1 MPPARAT
8 YYRIPGDALPRP
20 TTQPS
25 RGRRPHPRTLALAG
39 LAVVSLVYL
48 LSRLRLSQPT
58 AQPAAVASDDTA
70 PSLDSDLPKTATQDE
85 SPVPTRPTEI
95 AFNSRLP
102 CNDLTETFVPST
114 SLAHLSLPSLQ
125 RWVSPS
131 PPLPPSTP
139 LEARL
144 SDWSSAPTAPY
155 SDWLRFNKQT
165 CGNPSTRRN
174 RNNLHARDNQAAW
187 EDLGGAEVQRLRSEF
202 RAVLV
207 DAETAGRFEDWRKSD
222 RKGTRGLVWTAG
234 NADTFERSL
243 VSLRLLRKSYNC
255 SLPAQIFHFT
265 SETPSPEQAA
275 EFESLGARVL
285 ALQSLD
291 KEEGQGR
298 TKSFHLKGGAI
309 VDSAF
314 DEVLLLDSD
323 NIPARDPTFLFESA
337 EFREM
342 GVILWPDFFK
352 DQPENAIWSI
362 LGIQCRDEF
371 TVEAGQVLVRKS
383 DHFDALLLVE
393 HMLKDWRFWFQFSD
407 GDKDLF
413 RYALL
418 ALRKRWAIPARHLSS
433 ASWTDEVALGAEHEH
448 QFAGHTMV
456 QYGLASEGLPARPL
470 FVHANLLKRVV
481 SNLENGNTFGRTL
494 QLRLPLSAGH
504 TSSSSGSPQP
514 SDVPPIV
521 LSADHLA
528 NTSPITGVGIAQ
540 PAERAAVPD
549 WVRTRAVLERGLS
562 MHFWDGHR
570 GAAYVLAVESEWSDE
585 LRSLALRGP
594 ADTARDGHEAEEA
607 EHEQAVAGPWEVE
620 GMDQEEW
627 EEWAR
632 WVTQE
637 REAPCTREAGNLRA
651 ALLLEKQSTDLPD
664 ERVAA
669 APEEERM
676 EVVLWEQDEDL
687 RDFEQRFYGVGR
699 GSAGG
704 HGFR

>member
-20 TTQPS
+20 TTQTS
-25 RGRRPHPRTLALAG
+25 RRRRPQLRTLALAG
-39 LAVVSLVYL
+39 LAAVSLVYL
-48 LSRLRLSQPT
+48 LSRLRVPQLT
-58 AQPAAVASDDTA
+58 AQRAAVVSNDTA
-70 PSLDSDLPKTATQDE
+70 PSLDSDLPKTATQDG
-85 SPVPTRPTEI
+85 STVSTRPTKI
-95 AFNSRLP
+95 AFKPRLP
-102 CNDLTETFVPST
+102 CNNLTETLVPST

-125 RWVSPS
+125 RWASPS
-131 PPLPPSTP
+131 PPLPPSAP

-155 SDWLRFNKQT
+155 PDWLRFNKQT
-165 CGNPSTRRN
+165 CGNPSARRN
-174 RNNLHARDNQAAW
+174 RNHLHVRENQAAW
-187 EDLGGAEVQRLRSEF
+187 EDLGGREVQRIRNEF
-202 RAVLV
+202 RAILV
-207 DAETAGRFEDWRKSD
+207 GAEKAGRFEDWKTPG

-243 VSLRLLRKSYNC
+243 VSLRLIRKSYNC

-265 SETPSPEQAA
+265 SENPSPEQAA
-275 EFESLGARVL
+275 EFESLGAKVL

-383 DHFDALLLVE
+383 DHLDALLVVE
-393 HMLKDWRFWFQFSD
+393 HMLRDWRFWFQFSD

-433 ASWTDEVALGAEHEH
+433 ASWTDQGALGAEHEH

-456 QYGLASEGLPARPL
+456 QYGLASEGLPVRPL

-494 QLRLPLSAGH
+494 QLRLPLSVNH
-504 TSSSSGSPQP
+504 SSPSSGKSQHP
-514 SDVPPIV
+514 DVPHVV

-528 NTSPITGVGIAQ
+528 NTSPITGIGIAHT
-540 PAERAAVPD
+540 AERAAVPE

-594 ADTARDGHEAEEA
+594 ADAATNGGEAEEA
-607 EHEQAVAGPWEVE
+607 EHEQSLAGPWEVE
-620 GMDQEEW
+620 GMDQDEW
-627 EEWAR
+627 EEWVR

-637 REAPCTREAGNLRA
+637 REASCSRAAGNLRT
-651 ALLLEKQSTDLPD
+651 ALLLEKQSLDLPD
-664 ERVAA
+664 DRDAA
-669 APEEERM
+669 APAEERL
-676 EVVLWEQDEDL
+676 EVVLWVQDKDL
-687 RDFEQRFYGVGR
+687 RDFEQRFYGIGR
-699 GSAGG
+699 GTAGG
-704 HGFR
+704 YGFR